1 MVGSG
6 FSKNA
11 QSTHP
16 GMPALPTWGG
26 IAEEI
31 YRRLYPDKGDRR
43 DKSAVTASLETSSV
57 LRLAQEY
64 KAAFGPT
71 DLHSL
76 LLNLIHNDAFKPGRM
91 HERLLRL
98 PWRDVFTTNWDTLL
112 EKTRSSV
119 TERSYGLLRTADEIP
134 LAARPRI
141 VKLHGSVDARFPL
154 IITEEDY
161 RTYPVHFAPFVNT
174 VQQAMMETVFF
185 LIGFSGDDPN
195 FLHWSGWVR
204 DNLGASAPKIYLA
217 GWLGLSVHRRR
228 MLEDRNVIPID
239 LARHPNAGQWPEKLR
254 HERSTGWILH
264 TLEHGRPYDPAEWP
278 SSSGLFGDPV
288 PEYLG
293 PVDRK
298 TTKEPEAEPLP
309 TLGNLAPSKTDSARA
324 LLGVWSHNRSKT
336 YPGWLTA
343 PSRVRANMPSLKDNT
358 SLILKEIPNLSV
370 VERLNALR
378 ELSWLWETRLD
389 PISESEPTPSSFEVT
404 ALDVLNLIDCQNRKI
419 DGESDTDI
427 DWPAVSEAWVAVTF
441 TFVKV
446 ARFRF
451 DEEEFNKR
459 LKTLSP
465 FHNTDQDIEHRIH
478 HERCLWALYSLDY
491 SSVENLIED
500 WHTKDCD
507 PVWMMRKAALL
518 FEIGDTEKA
527 RELNSRALTAIRSAP
542 PDDNS
547 VALQSREAWAL
558 YCAGAALKLEDF
570 GQAWVEWKRRWDEL
584 TPLHCNALLE
594 MQRYAEEIR
603 GVSDSEKGAHFDLGK
618 VWIPGFSFS
627 EAEFWRWQASHR
639 FIFAAEVLG
648 LPPSGPN
655 MSIASQNL
663 KLAAKQLRLHEP
675 ELAARIVL
683 RAAQYKTTG
692 TLNFVLSRNFI
703 ATMPQESVDHLAQ
716 DCVNAIEFML
726 SKISEF
732 DADRHWER
740 RLPVVVEGLSRFV
753 LRLAA
758 DRAESIFSRALHWYE
773 HKSVASIVGI
783 RDPIMNILSRSWEA
797 LPVQRK
803 SVRALDLLNAPI
815 VGMDGFRAGIVGDDE
830 ERHFEKQ
837 YPDPCEVLDRST
849 VKKFVTDSY
858 DEAKWQETI
867 RYLMRGLQ
875 SSEEARKRATRR
887 VGWLLDLH
895 PVSENEQSEIALA
908 LWGEDYSSNEELPT
922 GTDIYDWA
930 FSVLPEPKPGLAERR
945 FRAKWLNPD
954 LNGESAP
961 PKLDT
966 ILWNVGSAIHN
977 LKIHGKP
984 LSFSEAEQSYLEGV
998 VGQWAQISPPVPL
1011 RFDEN
1016 LAPMFL
1022 GGKDDVIRNAIFGLS
1037 HVLLEIEISEAVA
1050 NSLHDKVQR
1059 LNESEF
1065 PARAVLVGLSKALP
1079 ERFEDIAQSIRMGL
1093 AADDEKTAKNA
1104 VAALGFWLHFEKDA
1118 EVGLNPPPIDLV
1130 KEIGVI
1136 IANRRRVALI
1146 QALNIARWAY
1156 KEGSSEYRSAI
1167 GSLAVQ
1173 GLDYLEEELRYN
1185 VSNEED
1191 SDVPLL
1197 RSRCVQLAIA
1207 MAEYGFD
1214 SKPAVAR
1221 WIESAEN
1228 DPLPEIRHAKNQ

>member
-6 FSKNA
+6 FSRNA
-11 QSTHP
+11 ESIHP
-16 GMPALPTWGG
+16 GKLVMPTWAG

-31 YRRLYPDKGDRR
+31 YGRLYPNKGNLHGTLT
-43 DKSAVTASLETSSV
+43 ATASFETSSA

-71 DLHSL
+71 DLNSL
-76 LLNLIHNDAFKPGRM
+76 LLDLIRDGAFKPGRM

-112 EKTRSSV
+112 ERACSEV
-119 TERSYGLLRTADEIP
+119 TEQSYGLLRTADEIP

-141 VKLHGSVDARFPL
+141 VKLHGSVNAHFPL
-154 IITEEDY
+154 IVTEEDY
-161 RTYPVHFAPFVNT
+161 RTYPVKFAPFVNT
-174 VQQAMMETVFF
+174 VQQAMMETVFC
-185 LIGFSGDDPN
+185 LIGFKGDDPN

-217 GWLGLSVHRRR
+217 GWLGLSTSRRR

-239 LARHPNAGQWPEKLR
+239 LARHPNAGQWPEEFR
-254 HERSTGWILH
+254 HERSTDWILH
-264 TLEHGRPYDPAEWP
+264 TLEYGHPYDPAEWP
-278 SSSGLFGDPV
+278 STLDFSRSSV
-288 PEYLG
+288 PEYLE

-298 TTKEPEAEPLP
+298 TTKEPKAEPPP
-309 TLGNLAPSKTDSARA
+309 TLGNQAPSKTDSVRA
-324 LLGVWSHNRSKT
+324 LLDVWNHNRSKT

-343 PSRVRANMPSLKDNT
+343 PSDIRANMLLIGEKAPRILEVIPS
-358 SLILKEIPNLSV
+358 LSV

-378 ELSWLWETRLD
+378 ELLWWLWE
-389 PISESEPTPSSFEVT
+389 IQQEPMSSSFEET
-404 ALDVLNLIDCQNRKI
+404 ALNVLTLIDCQNRKI
-419 DGESDTDI
+419 DGESDTDA
-427 DWPAVSEAWVAVTF
+427 DWSAITEAWVAVTF
-441 TFVKV
+441 ALVQA

-459 LKTLSP
+459 LSMLLP
-465 FHNTDQDIEHRIH
+465 FQNTDQDIGHRIH
-478 HERCLWALYSLDY
+478 HEQCLWSVYSLDY
-491 SSVENLIED
+491 SSMEDLVDD
-500 WHTKDCD
+500 WHVEDCD

-518 FEIGDTEKA
+518 LETGHNEKA
-527 RELNSRALTAIRSAP
+527 RELNYMALTAIRSVP

-547 VALQSREAWAL
+547 VAFSSREAWAL
-558 YCAGAALKLEDF
+558 YCAGAALKQEDF
-570 GQAWVEWKRRWDEL
+570 RQAWVEWKRRWDEL
-584 TPLHCNALLE
+584 TPLKCNALLE
-594 MQRYAEEIR
+594 MQRYAEAIR
-603 GVSDSEKGAHFDLGK
+603 GVSDPEKGAHFDLGK
-618 VWIPGFSFS
+618 VWKSGLSFS
-627 EAEFWRWQASHR
+627 KAEFRRWQASHR
-639 FIFAAEVLG
+639 FVRAIEVLG
-648 LPPSGPN
+648 LPPSGPS
-655 MSIASQNL
+655 MQIASQNL
-663 KLAAKQLRLHEP
+663 ELAAKQLRLHEP

-683 RAAQYKTTG
+683 RAAEYKATG
-692 TLNFVLSRNFI
+692 TLNFVLSRNFV
-703 ATMPQESVDHLAQ
+703 AAMPQESVDRLAQ

-726 SKISEF
+726 SQVSEF

-740 RLPVVVEGLSRFV
+740 RLLVVVEGLSRFV
-753 LRLAA
+753 LRLEA

-783 RDPIMNILSRSWEA
+783 RDPIMNILSRAWEA

-803 SVRALDLLNAPI
+803 PVRVLDLLNAPI

-867 RYLMRGLQ
+867 KYLVRGLQ
-875 SSEEARKRATRR
+875 SSEEARKRASRR

-908 LWGEDYSSNEELPT
+908 LWGEDYSSNEDLPT
-922 GTDIYDWA
+922 GTDIFDWA

-954 LNGESAP
+954 LNGESSP
-961 PKLDT
+961 PKLDAV
-966 ILWNVGSAIHN
+966 LWNVGSAIHN

-998 VGQWAQISPPVPL
+998 VGQWARISPPAPL

-1016 LAPMFL
+1016 PTPMFL
-1022 GGKDDVIRNAIFGLS
+1022 EGEDEVIRNAIYGLS

-1050 NSLHDKVQR
+1050 NSLYEKIQR

-1093 AADDEKTAKNA
+1093 AADDEKTAQNA
-1104 VAALGFWLHFEKDA
+1104 VAALKFWLHFEKDA

-1191 SDVPLL
+1191 SNVPLL
-1197 RSRCVQLAIA
+1197 RSKSVQLAIA

-1221 WIESAEN
+1221 WIESAKD
-1228 DPLPEIRHAKNQ
+1228 DPLPEVRYAKNQ